1 MNFDH
6 NSLLLTPLSISLESD
21 SLNLLQSALTGSQ
34 NYLSSFA
41 EDSDFAQKMAIAF
54 GDSIDPSQLQTA
66 WLNSDFSS
74 FPPIEV
80 RYQSDLNGTY
90 GAYSSL
96 NRVIYLSYEYL
107 QQVTDVEDL
116 TALLLEEYGHHLD
129 VLLNGNVDTEGDEG
143 AIFARVVQGE
153 TITVEEL
160 QALQAEDDTAII
172 TLDGQTITVEGS
184 SDLDESSNGSTE
196 IASTALYVANI
207 LSSGLIVEEVE
218 LNNSHL

>member
-1 MNFDH
+1 MNSDH
-6 NSLLLTPLSISLESD
+6 NSLLLTPLSISLELD

-34 NYLSSFA
+34 NDLSSFA
-41 EDSDFAQKMAIAF
+41 NDSDFTQKMAIAF

-66 WLNSDFSS
+66 WLNGDFSS

-160 QALQAEDDTAII
+160 QALQAEDDTGII